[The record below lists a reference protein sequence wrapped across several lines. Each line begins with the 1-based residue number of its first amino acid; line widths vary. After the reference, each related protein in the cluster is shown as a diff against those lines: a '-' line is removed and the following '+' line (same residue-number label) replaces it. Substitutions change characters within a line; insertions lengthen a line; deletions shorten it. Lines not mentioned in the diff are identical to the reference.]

1 MGSQS
6 QKHTNKHTG
15 SAALVA
21 TSTAGESAKVVF
33 DFDFIGFKLGLDHV
47 MLNVAMVTNTKKRLL
62 VGD

>member
-1 MGSQS
+1 M
-6 QKHTNKHTG
+6 
-15 SAALVA
+15 A

-47 MLNVAMVTNTKKRLL
+47 MLNVVMARNTKKRVL